1 MNSDN
6 ITSNF
11 KLFSKSGEATNASS
25 PISYASI
32 IQNMGVLIF
41 VLLFGV
47 IAYYRREDI
56 QQFYDVHL
64 RIWVSNWISRLWVAT
79 HLNSKGELASTH
91 VPSGFSLTK
100 WLPFSVGEVVAA
112 NE

>member
-1 MNSDN
+1 MNSEN

-11 KLFSKSGEATNASS
+11 KLFSKSGEATNTTSS
-25 PISYASI
+25 ISYTSI
-32 IQNMGVLIF
+32 IQNVAVFIF

-47 IAYYRREDI
+47 VAYYRREDI

-64 RIWVSNWISRLWVAT
+64 KLWVSNWISRLWVAT
-79 HLNSKGELASTH
+79 HFNSTGELASTH

-100 WLPFSVGEVVAA
+100 WLPFSVSA
-112 NE
+112 NG